1 MAFKD
6 TPIKRK
12 LTTLFLLT
20 SGAVVLLTCAAYF
33 AFEYLTFRQ
42 TILGQLSTLG
52 KVIAA
57 HSTAAVALCN
67 ERDAG
72 EILAA
77 LKAER
82 HIVAAGLYDRDG
94 KLFSRYP
101 ATLSVDA
108 FPAAPE
114 QDGYRFDGSYVAG
127 FQPVAQGNRR
137 QGTLYLSSDLGA
149 MYERVGLYSRTGG
162 VALGA
167 W

>member
-1 MAFKD
+1 MAFKN

-20 SGAVVLLTCAAYF
+20 SGAVVLLTCASYF
-33 AFEYLTFRQ
+33 AYEYLTFRQ

-52 KVIAA
+52 EVVAA
-57 HSTAAVALCN
+57 NSTAALAFGN

-82 HIVAAGLYDRDG
+82 HIVAAALYDHDG

-101 ATLSVDA
+101 ADLSVDA
-108 FPAAPE
+108 FPPSPE
-114 QDGYRFDGSYVAG
+114 RDGYRFSGSFVAG
-127 FQPVAQGNRR
+127 FQPVAQGTRR
-137 QGTLYLSSDLGA
+137 QGTLYLKSDLGA
-149 MYERVGLYSRTGG
+149 MYERFRLYGG
-162 VALGA
+162 IAAG
-167 W
+167 

>member
-12 LTTLFLLT
+12 LTALFLLT

-33 AFEYLTFRQ
+33 AFEYWTFRQ
-42 TILGQLSTLG
+42 TLVGQLSTLG
-52 KVIAA
+52 EVIAA
-57 HSTAAVALCN
+57 NSTAAVAFGN

-101 ATLSVDA
+101 AGLSLDA
-108 FPAAPE
+108 FPTAPE
-114 QDGYRFDGSYVAG
+114 RAGYRFDRSSVAG
-127 FQPVAQGNRR
+127 FQPVA
-137 QGTLYLSSDLGA
+137 
-149 MYERVGLYSRTGG
+149 E
-162 VALGA
+162 
-167 W
+167 